1 MGRTSCRRAC
11 SWWCAHP
18 LAVSEQPALAGRTL
32 ACTLCRTMHEKML
45 YIEALRKGWEALG
58 RTCHVTNMAR
68 LEKQPSSMPASGV
81 TLVLGESCA
90 LLKEQ
95 PPPCNSRSP
104 CDACTCSPLW
114 WLHCKGASTELC
126 AHAALHGIIMW
137 HSLASWFAHQVT

>member
-1 MGRTSCRRAC
+1 MVCPPSCC
-11 SWWCAHP
+11 F
-18 LAVSEQPALAGRTL
+18 EQPAFAGRTL

-90 LLKEQ
+90 LLGAATAMRLPLAVQ
-95 PPPCNSRSP
+95 CLHMQ
-104 CDACTCSPLW
+104 PLW

-126 AHAALHGIIMW
+126 AHAALHGFIMW
-137 HSLASWFAHQVT
+137 HSLASCLAHQVT